1 MLQLV
6 FQLRKTF
13 DNPLAFFL
21 LHFLFS
27 RGGRSVDIVNGAGL
41 AILSIILFFPYRR
54 SYYYHRPSVSGGN
67 IGERCLVGRLVWRWT
82 HVSME

>member
-6 FQLRKTF
+6 FELRKTLDYPF
-13 DNPLAFFL
+13 AFFL
-21 LHFLFS
+21 LLSLFPS
-27 RGGRSVDIVNGAGL
+27 NCSSVDIVNGAGL